1 MAILKKISGNTDL
14 CHTFVVVHCF
24 TKIFSWNARQLA
36 MEAESA
42 NEELPLFP
50 EEEWYEVLL
59 RYGLY
64 LGAAFQLICILAV
77 LISPSSDIKD
87 AEDNSCSSEDESD
100 DDIAG
105 SDVKTQHSRIKSRRL
120 ERKKRR

>member
-1 MAILKKISGNTDL
+1 
-14 CHTFVVVHCF
+14 
-24 TKIFSWNARQLA
+24 
-36 MEAESA
+36 MEAEVASKA
-42 NEELPLFP
+42 EELPLFP

-64 LGAAFQLICILAV
+64 FGAAFQLVCILAV

-87 AEDNSCSSEDESD
+87 DEDNSCSSEDDSD
-100 DDIAG
+100 DDITS
-105 SDVKTQHSRIKSRRL
+105 SDVKTRENSRIKSRRV